1 MLLMEI
7 RECCY
12 RSINLP
18 ATPIMPLRI
27 SLQSSLKALAGMS
40 QPATL
45 TNRHN
50 VLTISCLGSA
60 SAPPSN
66 VFHTSI
72 RAASSKT
79 QVRRKHDPFMM
90 AQARQR
96 KAANVSRQKELA
108 VERESSLGD
117 PVKSSPTPF
126 ILEMTAIQT
135 DSQVPSTVTDDLNYY
150 LKANELDAALG
161 YSKNLTEPLP
171 EATRDTTD
179 PQAEKEALERH
190 EKEHKNAQEAINRIV
205 NLNNGNT
212 KDRVRLNIM
221 KCVETFGRHYT
232 DLNLPPKPSAMV
244 HGSAPVHPERAPR
257 VGPDTGS
264 AEVQAAILT
273 VKIMNLSRH
282 LESATKDKHNRRNMQ
297 LLVHKRQKLL
307 QYVRRKE
314 RGGPRWQNL
323 MGTLGLSDA
332 AWKGEIAI

>member
-1 MLLMEI
+1 
-7 RECCY
+7 
-12 RSINLP
+12 
-18 ATPIMPLRI
+18 MPLRI
-27 SLQSSLKALAGMS
+27 SLQSSLKALNGTYSSSAS
-40 QPATL
+40 LRRQIVL
-45 TNRHN
+45 NRD
-50 VLTISCLGSA
+50 CLGPA
-60 SAPPSN
+60 SAPLN
-66 VFHTSI
+66 AFYTSI
-72 RAASSKT
+72 RAASGKA
-79 QVRRKHDPFMM
+79 QVRRKHDPFMA

-108 VERESSLGD
+108 VERDSSLGD

-135 DSQVPSTVTDDLNYY
+135 DAQVPPSLTDLNYY
-150 LKANELDAALG
+150 LEAKELDAALG
-161 YSKNLTEPLP
+161 FSKNLTEPLP
-171 EATRDTTD
+171 NPDRNVAD
-179 PQAEKEALERH
+179 PQAEQEQLELH
-190 EKEHKNAQEAINRIV
+190 EQEHRNAQEAINRIV

-232 DLNLPPKPSAMV
+232 DLNLSPKPSGV
-244 HGSAPVHPERAPR
+244 IHGSAPVHPARAPR

-282 LESATKDKHNRRNMQ
+282 LESATRDKHNRRNMQ

-332 AWKGEIAI
+332 AWKGEISL